1 LVLVSAWNPN
11 ASFSSITQTKLTAST
26 STTQLFFSTKSETA
40 VKNND
45 DNMLTN
51 KKKNDVTIVQNVQSS
66 SIGFDYVEFSKAY
79 PFANNLLVRR
89 GADDE

>member
-1 LVLVSAWNPN
+1 
-11 ASFSSITQTKLTAST
+11 LTPST
-26 STTQLFFSTKSETA
+26 STTQLFFGTKSETA

-51 KKKNDVTIVQNVQSS
+51 KKNNDVTIVQNVQSS
-66 SIGFDYVEFSKAY
+66 SIGFDYVEFSKTY